1 VVLKLNGW
9 VLAILLQGPYVQVSA
24 DANVFLKQL
33 QESNLF
39 FDPISWLLSTDSR
52 SWFSTLVFSSVAI
65 NLIF

>member
-1 VVLKLNGW
+1 MAGFWPFSFKTTY
-9 VLAILLQGPYVQVSA
+9 APVST

-52 SWFSTLVFSSVAI
+52 SWLSTLAFSSVAI

>member
-1 VVLKLNGW
+1 M
-9 VLAILLQGPYVQVSA
+9 QVSA

-52 SWFSTLVFSSVAI
+52 SWLSTLAFSSVAI